1 VAPRAS
7 PLAARGIRA
16 LLAITALAALL
27 RFTTLDVQ
35 SFWLDEAVTVD
46 VLDRGFGA
54 MLDVIPKSE
63 STPPLYY
70 VLAWLWTQVFGLG
83 EVGLR
88 SFSALCGTAAVP
100 VCWAAAR
107 ELFGPRAA
115 VGTAALAAVSPFL
128 VWYSQEGRAYALLVL
143 AGALSVWLTA
153 RLIRA
158 PRRRDAVLWVLAAL
172 ATVATHYFGAFVIAA
187 EAVALLLLAPRRLAF
202 AAVGA
207 ALLGGLLLLP
217 LALDQQAAGFA
228 DYIAGASFV
237 RRVVQVPKQLALGFD
252 APLEVLTSAFAGA
265 LGATGIVIALLRP
278 DATWRRSSWVA
289 LALVAGG
296 VLGPLALALAGA
308 DYLITRNVILAWV
321 PLAIL
326 AAAGLTSRFAGRA
339 GLAALGVLAGLGLLA
354 SLSVPLERSFQRE
367 NWREAAQRVG
377 APAARAVLVSGAS
390 QARAVELYRPR
401 ARPDS
406 NTAKGLVE
414 VVALSRRG
422 RDLAGYV
429 PTGPD
434 PATMRAIGLRLVE
447 IRREPTYELVRLRP
461 VSGGSVTLGPQQL
474 VSLGLARERG
484 PSAVLVEPPAGH

>member
-1 VAPRAS
+1 MAPRAS
-7 PLAARGIRA
+7 PLAAPEIRA
-16 LLAITALAALL
+16 LLAITALAGLL

-54 MLDVIPKSE
+54 MLEVIPKSE

-70 VLAWLWTQVFGLG
+70 VLAWLWTKGFGLG

-88 SFSALCGTAAVP
+88 SFSAVCGTASVP

-107 ELFGPRAA
+107 ELLGPRAA
-115 VGTAALAAVSPFL
+115 LGTALLAAASPFL

-143 AGALSVWLTA
+143 VGGLSVWLTA

-158 PRRRDAVLWVLAAL
+158 PRRRDAVLWVLAAF

-187 EAVALLLLAPRRLAF
+187 EAVTLIVLAPRRLVLASV
-202 AAVGA
+202 AA

-217 LALDQQAAGFA
+217 LALDQRAAGFA

-237 RRVVQVPKQLALGFD
+237 RRVEQVPKQLALGFD
-252 APLEVLTSAFAGA
+252 APLEVLTSALACALAAAGVA
-265 LGATGIVIALLRP
+265 IALLRP
-278 DATWRRSSWVA
+278 DAAWRRDPWIVLG
-289 LALVAGG
+289 LAAGG
-296 VLGPLALALAGA
+296 VMGPLALALAGA
-308 DYLITRNVILAWV
+308 DYLITRNLILAWV

-339 GLAALGVLAGLGLLA
+339 GLAALGVLTGLGLLA
-354 SLSVPLERSFQRE
+354 TLSVPLERSFQRE
-367 NWREAAQRVG
+367 NWREAAERVG
-377 APAARAVLVSGAS
+377 PPAARAVLVSGAS
-390 QARAVELYRPR
+390 QARAVKLYRPR

-406 NTAKGLVE
+406 KTAKGLVE

-422 RDLAGYV
+422 RDLGRYV

-434 PATMRAIGLRLVE
+434 PAAVQGTGLRVVE
-447 IRREPTYELVRLRP
+447 TRREPTYELVRLRP
-461 VSGGSVTLGPQQL
+461 VSGRSVTLDPQQL
-474 VSLGLARERG
+474 AGLGLARERG
-484 PSAVLVEPPAGH
+484 PSAVLAEPPPGG

>member
-1 VAPRAS
+1 M
-7 PLAARGIRA
+7 
-16 LLAITALAALL
+16 
-27 RFTTLDVQ
+27 
-35 SFWLDEAVTVD
+35 TVD

-54 MLDVIPKSE
+54 MIDVIPKSE

-70 VLAWLWTQVFGLG
+70 VLAWPWTKAFGLG

-88 SFSALCGTAAVP
+88 SFSAACGTAAVP

-107 ELFGPRAA
+107 ELFGPPAA
-115 VGTAALAAVSPFL
+115 LGTASLAAVSPFL

-143 AGALSVWLTA
+143 VGGLSVWLTA

-158 PRRRDAVLWVLAAL
+158 PRRRAAALWVLAAL

-187 EAVALLLLAPRRLAF
+187 EAVALVALAPRRLAL

-237 RRVVQVPKQLALGFD
+237 RRVEQMPKQLTLGFD
-252 APLEVLTSAFAGA
+252 APLEVLTSALACALAGA
-265 LGATGIVIALLRP
+265 GVVIALVRP
-278 DATWRRSSWVA
+278 DDTWRRNRWVTIG
-289 LALVAGG
+289 LAAGG
-296 VLGPLALALAGA
+296 VLGPLALALAGT
-308 DYLITRNVILAWV
+308 DYLITRNLILAWM

-326 AAAGLTSRFAGRA
+326 AAAGLTSRFAGSA
-339 GLAALGVLAGLGLLA
+339 GLGALGLLAGLGLLA

-377 APAARAVLVSGAS
+377 PPAARAVLVSGAS
-390 QARAVELYRPR
+390 QSRAVELYRPR

-406 NTAKGLVE
+406 KAPKALTE

-434 PATMRAIGLRLVE
+434 PGTMQAAGLSVVE
-447 IRREPTYELVRLRP
+447 TRREPTYELVRLRP
-461 VSGGSVTLGPQQL
+461 ASGRPVTLELQQL
-474 VSLGLARERG
+474 MALGLARERG
-484 PSAVLVEPPAGH
+484 PSAVLVEPPAGR

>member
-1 VAPRAS
+1 MAAIAS
-7 PLAARGIRA
+7 ALRTREVRV
-16 LLAITALAALL
+16 LLAITALAGLL
-27 RFTTLDVQ
+27 RFATLDAQ

-54 MLDVIPKSE
+54 MLDVIPRSE

-70 VLAWLWTQVFGLG
+70 VLAWLWTKAFGLG

-88 SFSALCGTAAVP
+88 SFSAVCGTAAVP

-107 ELFGPRAA
+107 ELFGARAA
-115 VGTAALAAVSPFL
+115 CATALLAAVSPFL

-143 AGALSVWLTA
+143 AGGLSVWLTA

-172 ATVATHYFGAFVIAA
+172 ATVTTHYFGAFVIAA
-187 EAVALLLLAPRRLAF
+187 EAMALLVLAPRRLAL
-202 AAVGA
+202 AAAGT
-207 ALLGGLLLLP
+207 ALVGGLVLLP
-217 LALDQQAAGFA
+217 LALDQRAAGFA
-228 DYIAGASFV
+228 DYIASASLA
-237 RRVVQVPKQLALGFD
+237 RRVEQVPKQLTLGFD
-252 APLEVLTSAFAGA
+252 APLEVLTSVLACSLAG
-265 LGATGIVIALLRP
+265 LGVTVALLRP
-278 DATWRRSSWVA
+278 EAAWRRTRWVA
-289 LALVAGG
+289 LALGAGG
-296 VLGPLALALAGA
+296 VLGPLALALAGS
-308 DYLITRNVILAWV
+308 DYVITRNLILAWI
-321 PLAIL
+321 PLASL

-339 GLAALGVLAGLGLLA
+339 GLGALGVVAALGLLA

-377 APAARAVLVSGAS
+377 PPGARAVLVSGAS

-406 NTAKGLVE
+406 GIPTVATE

-422 RDLAGYV
+422 RDLGGYV

-434 PATMRAIGLRLVE
+434 PATMRATGLRVVE
-447 IRREPTYELVRLRP
+447 TRHEPTYELVRLRP
-461 VSGGSVTLGPQQL
+461 VSGRPVTLDAQQL
-474 VSLGLARERG
+474 SSLGLARERG
-484 PSAVLVEPPAGH
+484 SSAVLVEPAAGR